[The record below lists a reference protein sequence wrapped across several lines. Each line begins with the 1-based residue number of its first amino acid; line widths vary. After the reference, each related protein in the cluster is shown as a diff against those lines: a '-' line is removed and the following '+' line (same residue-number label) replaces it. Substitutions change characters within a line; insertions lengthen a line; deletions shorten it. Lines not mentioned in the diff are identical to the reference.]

1 MRKIKL
7 LLLTVLLT
15 SVLSMGVNA
24 QENQIKVKDFRVG
37 HTFIRSM
44 AESTEDDPLAYISD
58 FITDSGSYLSIS
70 SKTASTM
77 TCDSLKLEINVQEK
91 KNGSWKTVKTFTYTE
106 YNTSLISKIPCYHGV
121 NIGSE
126 YRLKTYHYATV
137 DGTNYMDI
145 NTSSSITAKE

>member
-24 QENQIKVKDFRVG
+24 QENQIKVKDIRVG
-37 HTFIRSM
+37 HTFLRSM
-44 AESTEDDPLAYISD
+44 AKPKDDPLAYISD
-58 FITDSGSYLSIS
+58 FITDSESCISIS
-70 SKTASTM
+70 SSTSSTM

-91 KNGSWKTVKTFTYTE
+91 KDGSWDTVKTFTYTE
-106 YNTSLISKIPCYHGV
+106 YNTCMISKIPCYHEIKV
-121 NIGSE
+121 GSE

-137 DGTNYMDI
+137 DGTNYLDV
-145 NTSSSITAKE
+145 NTTASITVK